1 MAGLRSCLTPLK
13 VRQRSRVS
21 AVKYCRCQRL
31 PLIFALCKDYGAKV
45 LSAAG
50 QANTFHLTAHDLP
63 GRVLENGTNE
73 FAKFIA
79 DHSVETLPG
88 TRSIIIV
95 DVHQVGSSCGFSV
108 PFYDFKEF
116 RPVLNDHFE
125 KKRRKYEEE
134 GKEDE
139 SMDQ

>member
-1 MAGLRSCLTPLK
+1 M
-13 VRQRSRVS
+13 
-21 AVKYCRCQRL
+21 
-31 PLIFALCKDYGAKV
+31 
-45 LSAAG
+45 
-50 QANTFHLTAHDLP
+50 
-63 GRVLENGTNE
+63 LENGTNE